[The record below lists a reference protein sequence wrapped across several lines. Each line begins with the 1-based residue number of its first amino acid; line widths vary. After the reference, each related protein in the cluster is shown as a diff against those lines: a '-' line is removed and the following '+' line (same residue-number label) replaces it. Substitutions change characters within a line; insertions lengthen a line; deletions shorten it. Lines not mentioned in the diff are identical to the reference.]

1 MTKLIEIA
9 IANDLIHAGLIQ
21 ATLASEGIESVLEN
35 QSLQGILGEA
45 PMGFATAPRVVVHA
59 EDAERAAEILASVER
74 GERRLESGDA

>member
-35 QSLQGILGEA
+35 QSLQDTFL
-45 PMGFATAPRVVVHA
+45 PMGFATAPRVVVRA

-74 GERRLESGDA
+74 GERRLEDGDA